1 MISGGAALPKNVGEF
16 FGNLNI
22 TILEGY
28 GLTET
33 SPVVA
38 VTELDRQIYGTVG
51 RVIPDIEIAI
61 QDIETKAIITLQTHQ
76 SFNKNFEC
84 AEGEIIIKGHCVMKG
99 YWNKPLETAE
109 VIDENGWFHS
119 GDIGRFYKGNLQITD
134 RIKNMLV
141 NSFGKNIYP
150 TPIENTYLKSPKIE
164 TVFLIGDKREYAT
177 AIIVCPKET
186 LQEKFGL
193 QDSFFESEEVFINN
207 PEIYNWVAMDLK
219 KLSVQLAKFERIKN
233 FIIKTNPFTIE
244 DGEVTPSMKL
254 KRKFVENKYA
264 QFINNMYQQMNNN
277 YD

>member
-1 MISGGAALPKNVGEF
+1 
-16 FGNLNI
+16 
-22 TILEGY
+22 
-28 GLTET
+28 
-33 SPVVA
+33 
-38 VTELDRQIYGTVG
+38 
-51 RVIPDIEIAI
+51 
-61 QDIETKAIITLQTHQ
+61 
-76 SFNKNFEC
+76 
-84 AEGEIIIKGHCVMKG
+84 
-99 YWNKPLETAE
+99 
-109 VIDENGWFHS
+109 
-119 GDIGRFYKGNLQITD
+119 
-134 RIKNMLV
+134 MLV
-141 NSFGKNIYP
+141 NSYGKNIYP